1 MKKYGED
8 KHYSEKR
15 PYCRF
20 DIINYLIEK
29 NNYVNYLEIGV
40 RAPQACFNRI
50 IAKHKDGVDPVPM
63 GTGEVNYPI
72 TSDEFFSLIKGHDDI
87 KYDIIFVDGLHVHEQ
102 AKKDVLNSLNHLTDN
117 GTIVMHDCSPPSEWH
132 QRPETEYDGHGEWN
146 GTAWRAYVEFRCSRK
161 DLSMSVIDTDFGVGV
176 IQLGKQ
182 EIWTIDDMEECI
194 KYEYFDKNRKKLLNL
209 ISPEEFEKMYPNG
222 RCVT

>member
-50 IAKHKDGVDPVPM
+50 IAEHKDGVDPVPL
-63 GTGEVNYPI
+63 GRGEVNYPI
-72 TSDEFFSLIKGHDDI
+72 TSDEFFDFIKDHDI
-87 KYDIIFVDGLHVHEQ
+87 KYDIIFVDGLHVYEQ

-117 GTIVMHDCSPPSEWH
+117 GSIIMHDCNPPSMWH
-132 QRPETEYDGHGEWN
+132 QRPAEAYDGSGEWN
-146 GTAWRAYVEFRCSRK
+146 GTAWKAYVELRCFRK
-161 DLSMSVIDTDFGVGV
+161 DLSMSVIDTDYGVGV
-176 IQLGKQ
+176 IQFGKQ
-182 EIWTIDDMEECI
+182 EIWKIDDYKKCI
-194 KYEYFDKNRKKLLNL
+194 EYEYLDNNRKRLLNL
-209 ISPEEFEKMYPNG
+209 ISPEEFEKIYPNG
-222 RCVT
+222 RCTL

>member
-1 MKKYGED
+1 MKKYGQD

-50 IAKHKDGVDPVPM
+50 IAEHKDGVDPQPL
-63 GTGEVNYPI
+63 GPEINYPMM
-72 TSDEFFSLIKGHDDI
+72 SAEFFDLIRGYDEI
-87 KYDIIFVDGLHVHEQ
+87 KYDIIFVDGAHIHYI
-102 AKKDVLNSLNHLTDN
+102 AKWDVLNSLNHLTDN
-117 GTIVMHDCSPPSEWH
+117 GTIVIHDCSPPSEWH
-132 QRPETEYDGHGEWN
+132 QRPEEKYDGTGEWN
-146 GTAWRAYVEFRCSRK
+146 GTVWRAYVEFRCSRK

-176 IQLGKQ
+176 IQFGRQ
-182 EIWTIDDMEECI
+182 ETWKTDDLEKCI
-194 KYEYFDKNRKKLLNL
+194 KYEYLDKNRKKLLNL
-209 ISPEEFEKMYPNG
+209 ISSEEFEKMYPNG
-222 RCVT
+222 RCIK